1 MKVTKELEREPL
13 HQKLLDLS
21 KAQGKLKALAY
32 FNQNNLLEKKNTERL
47 VQESLD
53 MIEDVRE
60 YILYNYQQL
69 KIN

>member
-1 MKVTKELEREPL
+1 MSMKEIIREPV
-13 HQKLLDLS
+13 HQKMLELS